1 MKFSRSILGAAS
13 ALLLS
18 VSAMSAHAIDCSPN
32 FSNNGQSP
40 SFSDLSG
47 VTVTQCAGFYN
58 GNDLNAG
65 NAGSLALVN
74 SILTG
79 WGLTSVSGWIEKQD
93 TNNAL
98 INFSTMLYGD
108 TIVAFHWGNFPGA
121 AGNVSALYRFDA
133 GTAGVDVFTV
143 AAAMGLS
150 NAAVY
155 VTDPVPAVPE
165 PQTYALMFA
174 GLGVVGFIARRRKQQ
189 A

>member
-1 MKFSRSILGAAS
+1 MKFSRSILGTAA

-18 VSAMSAHAIDCSPN
+18 ASAMSAHAIDCNPN
-32 FSNNGQSP
+32 FTNNGQSP

-47 VTVTQCAGFYN
+47 VTVTQCAGFYGAN
-58 GNDLNAG
+58 ALNAG
-65 NAGSLALVN
+65 SPGALTLVN

-79 WGLTSVSGWIEKQD
+79 WGLPTVTGWIEKYD
-93 TNNAL
+93 TSNPL
-98 INFSTMLYGD
+98 INFNTTLYGD

-133 GTAGVDVFTV
+133 GSAGVDTFTV
-143 AAAMGLS
+143 ASAMGLS

-155 VTDPVPAVPE
+155 MTSTPAVPE
-165 PQTYALMFA
+165 PETYALMLA
-174 GLGVVGFIARRRKQQ
+174 GLGVVGFVARRRKLQ